1 MEIRTHAG
9 ERRELTLEDG
19 SVITL
24 SPSTNVRVM
33 MQSKLRSVALENG
46 EAVFRVAKDPARP
59 FVVSAAQAS
68 VRAVGT
74 VFAVARNG
82 DNVVVTVTE
91 GRVAVVPS
99 LKDLRGNASGR
110 ASSSIALQAN
120 ERVSISPA
128 GTASEVRRVA
138 ATRVPAWNDNQLV
151 FENARVA
158 DVVGRFNRR
167 NRMQI
172 HISDQTLSSRTV
184 SGIFDADDPRSF
196 VDFLTVVAGASSTE
210 SGSDEIIV
218 TPHPTGPDSIVPR
231 R

>member
-1 MEIRTHAG
+1 
-9 ERRELTLEDG
+9 LE
-19 SVITL
+19 S
-24 SPSTNVRVM
+24 
-33 MQSKLRSVALENG
+33 G

-74 VFAVARNG
+74 VFSVARNG
-82 DNVVVTVTE
+82 DSVVVTVSE

-99 LKDLRGNASGR
+99 FESARGNPSG
-110 ASSSIALQAN
+110 SIALQAN
-120 ERVSISPA
+120 ERISISPA

-138 ATRVPAWNDNQLV
+138 ANHVPAWDDNQLV

-158 DVVGRFNRR
+158 DVVSRFNRR

-172 HISDQTLSSRTV
+172 HISDQTLRTRTV

-218 TPHPTGPDSIVPR
+218 TPHSSGPDSIVPR